1 MTVSEGL
8 DSTSPTG
15 SSSSKSAP
23 NKAALRDRPAFL
35 TARAAPDAP
44 IPAPPRRDSIT
55 SIPKPVVDYSQFM
68 EKIKA
73 NPHARVVSYEHTAS
87 LNTLGPPG
95 QPVEGDM
102 VGPGN
107 ESERSV
113 AMANAESDTIGGT
126 RSVRFASSGDPKRT
140 VAATLEESSSG
151 TMAHEVQIANPEPQS
166 ILKSAAV
173 PSPVDLHALS
183 NSYSYS
189 DSGSEGLSDY
199 DDDTEEG
206 SVSDEY
212 GSEPES
218 DREGHS
224 LQERTNGGIATR
236 GGRSQGRVSR
246 SRVEA
251 GESED
256 ESAQLSGGESTDD
269 QSPAQLSE
277 PILQENESKAQ
288 LEDVTVDDY
297 EDMDGLL
304 VTLDRFIRKNR
315 YSRSMNSGPLT
326 PSLAALQS
334 IKTKSAP
341 SWAVEA
347 NERDAAKIQ
356 QLKGLQRTKS
366 IKEET
371 ILEQVPLPVTDDKR
385 SMIMAKL
392 TEANVKKITT
402 RIYIED
408 ARSFKTLLLTSL
420 MSADQII
427 HDVVTKFHLEKSPNW
442 TLFEL
447 CNDLGIERPLRD
459 WEIVTDVI
467 SAWDAGTSINAIV
480 MKKYGY
486 RDTVSPKAV
495 AGKYP
500 RVQGWMHM
508 EVKPGKWQRKF
519 FVLREASIYYYKDA
533 NQSGSESLFCGL
545 GNYDVYTLSQRR
557 KKTPTQFCFALRST
571 DSISYFE
578 NKKDYVRYL
587 CVEKQE
593 RLYDWVLAIRLA
605 RSEKTF
611 ADFPELFE
619 DYDEISAK
627 AWRRRQGDSV
637 GKSARERID
646 PKQVES
652 AEGGS
657 QGDLGQ
663 DHTRLA
669 RRTAS
674 PEPLLQFGTVNNN
687 VGHPDVRRSSEPDAR
702 RSATRRKSHRRRAS
716 SEHDDDEPL
725 LVRQMRQKTA
735 LLAEDEE
742 REGGLVSRR
751 ATRPSRKM
759 TDREDVTSQSERE
772 VDVARRKTRST
783 RRVPDVRDDV
793 SYAACYLKLLDHL
806 IFTCSP
812 SERESD
818 VSLMRRP
825 TTTRSSNYRST
836 DDVAAKRRS
845 PPSPPKPLLSFATD
859 DKERDKDRDT
869 DRERERELERKRE
882 KMRDREH
889 RREKSR
895 RGDRP
900 GGSVRE
906 RNRERDKDREKDREL
921 DRYKDERNP
930 DRDHRDRNDEGNRSS
945 AHRSRYGSGTAIGG
959 GSTSTLVQQISDP
972 KRSEAIASP
981 RDSVRRRSDHRE
993 DRVQRSSTTRHR
1005 HREKSGMHS
1014 SRRADEDGALT
1025 VPIVESVVV
1034 ASLNLVE
1041 GVEDAQI
1048 AIMYIDPE

>member
-1 MTVSEGL
+1 MTISEGL
-8 DSTSPTG
+8 DSKSPTG
-15 SSSSKSAP
+15 SSPSKSAP
-23 NKAALRDRPAFL
+23 NKVALGDLPAFL
-35 TARAAPDAP
+35 TARTAPDAP

-55 SIPKPVVDYSQFM
+55 SLPKPVVDYSQFM
-68 EKIKA
+68 EQLKA

-87 LNTLGPPG
+87 LDTLGPPG
-95 QPVEGDM
+95 QLVEGGM

-107 ESERSV
+107 ASERS
-113 AMANAESDTIGGT
+113 MALANTENDTIGGT

-140 VAATLEESSSG
+140 VAATLEESLSG
-151 TMAHEVQIANPEPQS
+151 TLAHEVQISHPEPQS
-166 ILKSAAV
+166 ILKSATV
-173 PSPVDLHALS
+173 PSPVDLHALT

-224 LQERTNGGIATR
+224 LQERTSGGIATR

-246 SRVEA
+246 HRGETV
-251 GESED
+251 ESED
-256 ESAQLSGGESTDD
+256 ESVLISGGESADD

-277 PILQENESKAQ
+277 PVLQENESKAQ

-315 YSRSMNSGPLT
+315 YSRSMNSVALS

-334 IKTKSAP
+334 IKTKGAP

-347 NERDAAKIQ
+347 NEREVSKIQ
-356 QLKGLQRTKS
+356 PLKGLQRIKS

-371 ILEQVPLPVTDDKR
+371 MSEQVTLPVTDDKR
-385 SMIMAKL
+385 NMIMAKL

-420 MSADQII
+420 MSADQIV

-571 DSISYFE
+571 NSISYFE

-627 AWRRRQGDSV
+627 AWRRRQGDSL

-646 PKQVES
+646 PKQVEG

-669 RRTAS
+669 RRAAS

-687 VGHPDVRRSSEPDAR
+687 ISHPEVRRSAEPDAG
-702 RSATRRKSHRRRAS
+702 RSSTRRKSHRRRAS
-716 SEHDDDEPL
+716 SENDDDEPL

-735 LLAEDEE
+735 LIAEDGE
-742 REGGLVSRR
+742 RDGGLVSRR
-751 ATRPSRKM
+751 ATRPSRKV

-783 RRVPDVRDDV
+783 RRVPDD
-793 SYAACYLKLLDHL
+793 
-806 IFTCSP
+806 SP

-818 VSLMRRP
+818 VGLMRRP

-836 DDVAAKRRS
+836 DDVVAKRRS
-845 PPSPPKPLLSFATD
+845 PPSPPKPLLSFAAD

-869 DRERERELERKRE
+869 DRERERELEWKRE
-882 KMRDREH
+882 KVRDREH
-889 RREKSR
+889 KRERSR

-921 DRYKDERNP
+921 DRNKDERNP

-945 AHRSRYGSGTAIGG
+945 GHRSRYGSGTAIGG
-959 GSTSTLVQQISDP
+959 GSTSTLVQQISDSQ
-972 KRSEAIASP
+972 RSEAIASP
-981 RDSVRRRSDHRE
+981 RDSVRRRSDHRD

-1005 HREKSGMHS
+1005 HREKSSTHS
-1014 SRRADEDGALT
+1014 SRRADEDG
-1025 VPIVESVVV
+1025 V
-1034 ASLNLVE
+1034 LVTRSKTMKS
-1041 GVEDAQI
+1041 AKPL
-1048 AIMYIDPE
+1048 IDISDSPNCRKCGCSEYKPGGRGGGCTNCYHVHNIF